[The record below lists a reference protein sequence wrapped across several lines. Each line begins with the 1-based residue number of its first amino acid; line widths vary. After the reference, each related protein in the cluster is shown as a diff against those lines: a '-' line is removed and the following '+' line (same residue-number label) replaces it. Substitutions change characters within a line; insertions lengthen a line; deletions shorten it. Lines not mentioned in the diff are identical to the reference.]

1 MGQTRIPL
9 VTVIGRSRSGKTTL
23 IEQLIRELRG
33 RGYRIGTIKHHSH
46 PGFDFDVAG
55 KDSWRFAQAGSDFVV
70 IASPDK
76 LASYRNLESELSLDE
91 ITSEIRGVDIILVEG
106 YRNSGKPTIEI
117 ARAANSQELIGSSA
131 QWIALVTDFPIDVA
145 IPQFGLDDTEG
156 VANLLI
162 QRFLAL
168 TNRETDPRQ
177 RPTDGG

>member
-91 ITSEIRGVDIILVEG
+91 ITSEIRGVDIVLVEG